1 MYARKSY
8 RLVISFLVF
17 AVAAIHGVEAQEVG
31 SETDRVLSLNAALVR
46 VLQDNPRLAAFG
58 SDIRAADARRIQ
70 AGLRPNPQLGLDIE
84 ELRFGD
90 SPSST
95 SINRAG
101 DGSLIDRTVTDVDN
115 AGFGGSEFTLGVS
128 QLIELGGKRARRIDL
143 ADEDRQV
150 AIWDYE
156 IARAEVTLEARRAYL
171 EIVAGQEQVQLRRD
185 LLELAETAAGVVNA
199 QVTAGKVTP
208 LLGNRARVE
217 ISQAR
222 IEFASAERALEA
234 ARYRLAMLWGA
245 EEPDFVRVGGDLYSR
260 PSLPELGEL
269 ERRLLTRP
277 DLSRWATEIARQE
290 AVVALERTLRVPDLT
305 VSLGWRAIGL
315 PDSSASTFDSSG
327 SLSSRSSERFDDG
340 LDHSVVLGFSIPLPL
355 FHRNQGSI
363 REAEILVGK
372 AAHERREAFLGI
384 SRTLTTLY
392 KTMEALHTE
401 VVELEEQILPTATA
415 TFEATQQGFEQGKFP
430 YLDVLDTQR
439 TLFEAKNQYVDA
451 LAELHQAAAE
461 MERFLGESI
470 SIDVDRN
477 AGEDTH
483 HEDQ

>member
-1 MYARKSY
+1 
-8 RLVISFLVF
+8 LIVGL
-17 AVAAIHGVEAQEVG
+17 AAILAGESSTAEP
-31 SETDRVLSLNAALVR
+31 ETDGVLSLNAALAR

-70 AGLRPNPQLGLDIE
+70 AGLRPNPELALDVE

-95 SINRAG
+95 STNRAG
-101 DGSLIDRTVTDVDN
+101 DGSLLDRTVTDIDN

-143 ADEDRQV
+143 ADEHKQV

-171 EIVAGQEQVQLRRD
+171 EILAGQEQVQLRRD
-185 LLELAETAAGVVNA
+185 LLSLAEAAAAAVNA
-199 QVTAGKVTP
+199 QIGAGKVTP

-222 IEFASAERALEA
+222 IESASAERALEA

-245 EEPDFVRVGGDLYSR
+245 EEPDFVHVGGDLYTR
-260 PSLPELGEL
+260 PVLPELGDL
-269 ERRLLTRP
+269 EHRLLKRP
-277 DLSRWATEIARQE
+277 DLSRWASEVARRE
-290 AVVALERTLRVPDLT
+290 AVVALERTQRVPDLT

-315 PDSSASTFDSSG
+315 PDGSASTFDSSG
-327 SLSSRSSERFDDG
+327 SLSSTSSERFDDG

-355 FHRNQGSI
+355 FNRNQGNI

-372 AAHERREAFLGI
+372 AAHERRETFLGI
-384 SRTLTTLY
+384 SKTLTTLY
-392 KTMEALHTE
+392 KTMEALQTE
-401 VVELEEQILPTATA
+401 VVELEEEILPTATA
-415 TFEATQQGFEQGKFP
+415 TFEATQRGFEQGKFP

-451 LAELHQAAAE
+451 LADLHQASAE
-461 MERFLGESI
+461 MERFLGESM
-470 SIDVDRN
+470 STGGDRN
-477 AGEDTH
+477 EGKGIH
-483 HEDQ
+483 HDDQ